1 MALVTWN
8 EKLSVGVHSV
18 DEQHTVLFNLIND
31 LHAAMLKG
39 QARAIVGGLLKD
51 LLAYTRNHFTAE
63 EELMDTKQY
72 PELSDHKRLHRE
84 LTKQVSDFVG
94 RYDKGEITLNLHL
107 MNFLRDWFANHIQR
121 VDREYGPWLNER
133 GAK

>member
-84 LTKQVSDFVG
+84 LTKQVEDYIA
-94 RYDKGEITLNLHL
+94 RYEKGDLTVTTQLAEFLSNWLNE
-107 MNFLRDWFANHIQR
+107 HIQKT
-121 VDREYGPWLNER
+121 DQAYGPWLNAR
-133 GAK
+133 GVH